1 MDKIYDFSDCFVFPI
16 NDYTGRDRKEK
27 IIFDGDTY
35 LMKFRNSPKRQTS
48 LNSPQTNNIFSEYI
62 GCHIID
68 TMGFSVQETLLG
80 TYRGEMVVVCKDFT
94 YPGVYSAEFADLSN
108 SFISNS
114 KLKPHPE
121 LNSVLS
127 CYEERFGADA
137 SHPLRQHFWDLFII
151 DSFLGNFDRH
161 AGNWGFLVNDKTGSV
176 DVSPIYD
183 CGSCLFPALGEHA
196 LIEVLSDIRQ
206 IDARVYEYP
215 LSSILDC
222 GEKIRYFEFISSLQN
237 EECNAALLRVYPQI
251 CLNKI
256 FHVIDNT
263 PIISDIRKKFYKTM
277 LTHRYEKILHHSY
290 EKLIS
295 LNLDMQEKNSG
306 SLKDSLCCQIES
318 ASSRAAESQS
328 SSSIKKKEAEPEI

>member
-16 NDYTGRDRKEK
+16 NDYKGRDRKEK
-27 IIFDGDTY
+27 IIFNGDTY
-35 LMKFRNSPKRQTS
+35 LMKFRNSSNKQTN

-68 TMGFSVQETLLG
+68 TMGFPVQETFLG
-80 TYRGEMVVVCKDFT
+80 TYRGEMVVACKDFN
-94 YPGVYSAEFADLSN
+94 YPGVHSAEFADLSN

-151 DSFLGNFDRH
+151 DSLLGNFDRH
-161 AGNWGFLVNDKTGSV
+161 AGNWGFLVNNKTGSV
-176 DVSPIYD
+176 DASPIYD

-206 IDARVYEYP
+206 IDARVYEFP
-215 LSSILDC
+215 LSSILDG
-222 GEKIRYFEFISSLQN
+222 GEKIRYFDFISSLQN
-237 EECNAALLRVYPQI
+237 EECNAALLRVYPKI
-251 CLNKI
+251 CLNEI
-256 FHVIDNT
+256 FSVIDNT

-277 LTHRYEKILHHSY
+277 LAHRYEKILHHSY

-295 LNLDMQEKNSG
+295 LNLDIQENNVG
-306 SLKDSLCCQIES
+306 SLKDPLCCQIQS
-318 ASSRAAESQS
+318 ASARAVDSHSFDNAPP
-328 SSSIKKKEAEPEI
+328 KVPTPER